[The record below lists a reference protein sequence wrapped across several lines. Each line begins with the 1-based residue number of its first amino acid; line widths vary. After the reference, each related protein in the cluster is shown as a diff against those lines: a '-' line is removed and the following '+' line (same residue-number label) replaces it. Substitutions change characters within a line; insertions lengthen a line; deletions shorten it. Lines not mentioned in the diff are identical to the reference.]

1 MMKLAIY
8 GKSYDEKDKGTIES
22 LFHLL
27 HKNGIAYC
35 IEKQYYELITS
46 IVPQDGIELFSDS
59 KDLVKANVNFL
70 LSLGGDGTLLE
81 TLAFLKETAIP
92 VIGVNLGRLGFLSLV
107 SKNEIEQALFSL
119 QNGHFKLEKRSVL
132 ELNSDNDLFRPFN
145 YALNDFTIH
154 KRDTGSMIT
163 IETYLNGDYFNT
175 YWCDGIIVS
184 TPTGSTAY
192 SLSCGGPIIFP
203 DSNNFAIT
211 PVAPHN
217 LSIRPVIV
225 PDSSILS
232 FKVKGRGI
240 NCLVSLDAR
249 YHIVENINEIAI
261 QKAGFMVNL
270 VKLNNQNFINTLR
283 EKLKWGF
290 DSRNL

>member
-1 MMKLAIY
+1 M
-8 GKSYDEKDKGTIES
+8 
-22 LFHLL
+22 
-27 HKNGIAYC
+27 
-35 IEKQYYELITS
+35 
-46 IVPQDGIELFSDS
+46 
-59 KDLVKANVNFL
+59 

-81 TLAFLKETAIP
+81 TLAYVKNTDTP

-107 SKNEIEQALFSL
+107 PKDEIGQALHSL
-119 QNGHFKLEKRSVL
+119 QNGHFRLEKRSVL
-132 ELNSDNDLFRPFN
+132 ELRSERNLFAPFN

-163 IETYLNGDYFNT
+163 IDTYLNGDFFNS
-175 YWCDGIIVS
+175 YWADGIIVS

-217 LSIRPVIV
+217 LTIRPVIV
-225 PDSSILS
+225 PDSSIIS
-232 FKVKGRGI
+232 FKVKGRGA

-249 YHIVENINEIAI
+249 YHTIENIKEIAI
-261 QKAGFMVNL
+261 QKAGFMLNL
-270 VKLNNQNFINTLR
+270 VKLNNQNFIKTLR
-283 EKLKWGF
+283 EKLNWGF

>member
-1 MMKLAIY
+1 MKLAIY
-8 GKSYDEKDKGTIES
+8 GKAYDEKDHETIDN
-22 LFHLL
+22 LFGLL
-27 HKNGIAYC
+27 TGNGISYC
-35 IEKQYYELITS
+35 IERNYFDLIGEKFHLKSPETFSNSEELQKS
-46 IVPQDGIELFSDS
+46 H
-59 KDLVKANVNFL
+59 VNFL

-107 SKNEIEQALFSL
+107 PKNEIEQALHSL
-119 QNGHFKLEKRSVL
+119 INGHFKLEKRSVL
-132 ELNSDNDLFRPFN
+132 ELTSDSDIFAPFH

-163 IETYLNGDYFNT
+163 IETYLNGDFFNT
-175 YWCDGIIVS
+175 YWSDGIIVS

-225 PDSSILS
+225 PDSSIIS
-232 FKVKGRGI
+232 FKVKGRGA
-240 NCLVSLDAR
+240 NCLVSLDSR

>member
-1 MMKLAIY
+1 MKLAIY
-8 GKSYDEKDKGTIES
+8 GKSYDEKDQATIAAFFRFLQEKKIS
-22 LFHLL
+22 F
-27 HKNGIAYC
+27 C
-35 IEKQYYELITS
+35 IEKNYYNQVANLIPEIVAETFADSRELIN
-46 IVPQDGIELFSDS
+46 
-59 KDLVKANVNFL
+59 ANVNFL
-70 LSLGGDGTLLE
+70 VSLGGDGTLLGTLEFLIE
-81 TLAFLKETAIP
+81 TPSP
-92 VIGVNLGRLGFLSLV
+92 VIGVNFGRLGFLSLIP
-107 SKNEIEQALFSL
+107 KNEIEEAIFSL
-119 QNGHFKLEKRSVL
+119 QNGHYKLEKRSAL
-132 ELNSDNDLFRPFN
+132 ELKSDSDIFRPLN

-163 IETYLNGDYFNT
+163 IDTYLNGDFFNT

-203 DSNNFAIT
+203 DSNNFVIT

-232 FKVKGRGI
+232 FKVKGRGA

-249 YHIVENINEIAI
+249 YLIVENINEIAI
-261 QKAGFMVNL
+261 QKAAFMVNL
-270 VKLNNQNFINTLR
+270 VRLNNQNFINTLR